1 MQATLFGGHR
11 VLAVGRR
18 VPTSSMRAR
27 AVAGGSMMTLI
38 ETGLL
43 LEPLPSKVTVVRDDL
58 LGTHASPQR

>member
-1 MQATLFGGHR
+1 M
-11 VLAVGRR
+11 LAVGRR

-58 LGTHASPQR
+58 LDTHASPQR